1 MNYGRILDMKSFA
14 DKVKEA
20 RTALRITQQ
29 ELADQVGVSKRS
41 IAAYEIGEKTPRYYY
56 LRKLAEQ
63 LQVSA
68 EYLRRDDIDDP
79 LFGLQEQPY
88 IEEARERFDNKAA
101 KEIAYLMERNTAL
114 FAGGDISEEAK
125 DAYFQAV
132 MKAYLACKEEA
143 KKTYGK
149 NK

>member
-1 MNYGRILDMKSFA
+1 MKSFA
-14 DKVKEA
+14 DKVREA
-20 RTALRITQQ
+20 RAALRITQQ
-29 ELADQVGVSKRS
+29 ELADLVGVSKRS
-41 IAAYEIGEKTPRYYY
+41 IAGYETGEKTPRYYY
-56 LRKLAEQ
+56 LCKLAGQ

-79 LFGLQEQPY
+79 LFGMEQQPY
-88 IEEARERFDNKAA
+88 VEEIRERFDGKAA

-114 FAGGDISEEAK
+114 FAGGGISEEAK

-149 NK
+149 KQK